1 MRLALQ
7 RPWDRYGCL
16 VASDLLSDEVASYVS
31 TESLGY
37 LPLEALTET
46 AAAPARGRPGWHGV
60 LHGTYPI
67 PVEGY
72 AEAGTAATPDT
83 TLRDPRPTV
92 ISPKRPH
99 AAVEGTAASIQF
111 AAA

>member
-1 MRLALQ
+1 
-7 RPWDRYGCL
+7 
-16 VASDLLSDEVASYVS
+16 V
-31 TESLGY
+31 
-37 LPLEALTET
+37 
-46 AAAPARGRPGWHGV
+46 HGV

-72 AEAGTAATPDT
+72 AEAGTADAPDT

-99 AAVEGTAASIQF
+99 AAAVEGTAASIQF